1 MYSPVIPEMH
11 TISLR
16 RLAWATGRPMTKTAA
31 ALIENVLSFVDPASV
46 CAKCL
51 DPSKCSGCF
60 FSGALVDEKNGSNNG
75 PEMFDPL
82 KFQIEIT
89 EDLHMRPK
97 QVSVLISKK
106 VGKNFCSWSV
116 SHGVTAELESDD
128 YYEDAI
134 ASLDS
139 SLKAMISQ
147 SLPMGP
153 ENNGKVAL
161 PQRQLPESVATA

>member
-1 MYSPVIPEMH
+1 MYSPAIPDEHVIA
-11 TISLR
+11 LK
-16 RLAWATGRPMTKTAA
+16 RLSWATGRPMTKTAA
-31 ALIENVLSFVDPASV
+31 ALIEEVLSFVDPSSI
-46 CAKCL
+46 CAKCR
-51 DPSKCSGCF
+51 DTSKCQICF
-60 FSGALVDEKNGSNNG
+60 FSGAFACKTTKL
-75 PEMFDPL
+75 FDPL
-82 KFQIEIT
+82 KFKIEIT
-89 EDLHMRPK
+89 EDLHMKPK

-134 ASLDS
+134 ATLDS

-153 ENNGKVAL
+153 GNEGKIAF